1 VQDEGSIDAA
11 WLTEAL
17 VNSEGGRRGER
28 LDQIAFGLRAFAGGD
43 DTQLPDVL
51 VAVRAFPRYRM
62 LMLTLERMGV
72 AQPSTYAAAARKAV
86 RLSALDVGLGSV
98 ALTQFQ
104 GALGM
109 LARLVGTR
117 VLDATQADRLVA
129 SLSAVPLSER
139 GSYRG
144 GVARWLRLALVSE
157 IGTPSGDFDTD
168 LIGWLAG
175 VPVQSAATQTIVAW
189 EDRTYRLDLAGTEAR
204 RLSRALGRIGVAP
217 IGRALVLEAI
227 ADTLAAP
234 DLKLDDLSSA
244 TTALGQWLAVKTW
257 TPPGNCAPVAGA
269 LQDLSTIRKPGDV
282 GKAAH
287 IAESLYEC
295 VDDSLASGMLALA
308 YALNLGD
315 GSGTSAVNGA
325 TIRRHDFG
333 FADKDGETRVR
344 TPWVEPSAQVRAGAP
359 WHVRGSLLGLELGLS
374 AFAVRRLT
382 SDVLPAAPV
391 LAPSERDVFTK
402 SVALMNPWLL
412 RDDDRD
418 EIAAAIE
425 RGRRRV
431 TALAQRDGDWP
442 GLADEIS
449 LDGWRRRA
457 VQWTLKQEPD
467 RVLSLFSL
475 GELLYLGQ
483 PPATTRLQ
491 AWGVDGSAH
500 DGCFCAIVTPPGQWR
515 LAVGRLS
522 TGLLAAHVP
531 DLNLRVALALA
542 ELKLPAALAR
552 GILATAMQDYVDR
565 VKPLH
570 TDDWL
575 TMVRSA
581 QALSKARID
590 EYVSALTAS
599 GPLVP

>member
-1 VQDEGSIDAA
+1 
-11 WLTEAL
+11 
-17 VNSEGGRRGER
+17 
-28 LDQIAFGLRAFAGGD
+28 
-43 DTQLPDVL
+43 
-51 VAVRAFPRYRM
+51 
-62 LMLTLERMGV
+62 
-72 AQPSTYAAAARKAV
+72 
-86 RLSALDVGLGSV
+86 
-98 ALTQFQ
+98 
-104 GALGM
+104 
-109 LARLVGTR
+109 
-117 VLDATQADRLVA
+117 
-129 SLSAVPLSER
+129 
-139 GSYRG
+139 
-144 GVARWLRLALVSE
+144 
-157 IGTPSGDFDTD
+157 
-168 LIGWLAG
+168 
-175 VPVQSAATQTIVAW
+175 
-189 EDRTYRLDLAGTEAR
+189 
-204 RLSRALGRIGVAP
+204 
-217 IGRALVLEAI
+217 
-227 ADTLAAP
+227 
-234 DLKLDDLSSA
+234 
-244 TTALGQWLAVKTW
+244 
-257 TPPGNCAPVAGA
+257 
-269 LQDLSTIRKPGDV
+269 
-282 GKAAH
+282 
-287 IAESLYEC
+287 
-295 VDDSLASGMLALA
+295 MLALA

-315 GSGTSAVNGA
+315 GSTSAVNGA

-333 FADKDGETRVR
+333 FADKDAETRVR

-374 AFAVRRLT
+374 GFAVRRLT

-431 TALAQRDGDWP
+431 TALGHGDDDWP

-457 VQWTLKQEPD
+457 VRWTVEQEPD

-475 GELLYLGQ
+475 GELLYLGR

-491 AWGVDGSAH
+491 AWGVAGSAH

-515 LAVGRLS
+515 LAIGRPS
-522 TGLLAAHVP
+522 RGLLAAHVL

-552 GILATAMQDYVDR
+552 AVLATAMQDYVDR

-570 TDDWL
+570 MDDWL

-581 QALSKARID
+581 QALSTARIND
-590 EYVSALTAS
+590 YVSALTAS